1 MTAPYQFPP
10 IFLQLTLEEA
20 FFFAKLIMPEGSP
33 PEALSGR
40 AKIILALKVARHV
53 ETGMGLS
60 EPLWEDP
67 APEPPRKERISRED
81 IPPAVLNQLCGRFWD
96 DV

>member
-1 MTAPYQFPP
+1 M
-10 IFLQLTLEEA
+10 EEA

-53 ETGMGLS
+53 DTGLPLS
-60 EPLWEDP
+60 EPLWEEP
-67 APEPPRKERISRED
+67 APEPPRQEKPRWED
-81 IPPAVLNQLCGRFWD
+81 LLPGLANELCGRFWD